1 MNRVVVVIPTYR
13 NELSEWEKLSL
24 EQCVKVLSKNHDI
37 KIVAPEGIDSHGLQ
51 VERFDSKFFDGLAGY
66 NKLMLAAEFY
76 DRFCDYDYILIYQLD
91 AWVFRDRFNEW
102 CSQGWDYIG
111 APWLIKGTGCA
122 PLSILARNILLKLKC
137 YHTDLFRFRMVG
149 NGGVSLRKVE
159 TFRQKTRNIK
169 QIPRHGK
176 LNEDIYWSLVAGLK
190 IPDWRTAQHFSLDE
204 VPYPAECNIAPDFCH
219 GFSKSQKTLQYWEKL
234 KNL

>member
-24 EQCVKVLSKNHDI
+24 EQCVKVLSKNHHI

-76 DRFCDYDYILIYQLD
+76 DRFSDYDYILIYQLD
-91 AWVFRDRFNEW
+91 GWVFRDRLNEW

-111 APWLIKGTGCA
+111 AP
-122 PLSILARNILLKLKC
+122 
-137 YHTDLFRFRMVG
+137 
-149 NGGVSLRKVE
+149 
-159 TFRQKTRNIK
+159 
-169 QIPRHGK
+169 
-176 LNEDIYWSLVAGLK
+176 
-190 IPDWRTAQHFSLDE
+190 
-204 VPYPAECNIAPDFCH
+204 
-219 GFSKSQKTLQYWEKL
+219 
-234 KNL
+234 